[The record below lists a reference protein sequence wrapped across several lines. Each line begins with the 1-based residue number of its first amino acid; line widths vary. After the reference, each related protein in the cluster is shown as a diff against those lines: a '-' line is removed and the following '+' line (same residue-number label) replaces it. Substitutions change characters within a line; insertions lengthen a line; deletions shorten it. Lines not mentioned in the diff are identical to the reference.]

1 MLPTNLDIL
10 LREIAQIAGTDHGS
24 DSALQL
30 SLHME
35 SESSLLD
42 AVRSLLP
49 TLELTDDEVRV
60 VALLYSGK
68 QWFDIAQPTR
78 SNVPRILTSLR
89 EKGIVE
95 VEPFP
100 QDLIEE
106 TLLPPIVCLNKDA
119 LCTADPSNNGADQS
133 QPFASNRE
141 FLLTWFHHVKR
152 LHKFHENERD
162 QHPIHG
168 LASEQSRIGDPKQT
182 GSERKFAD
190 EERLLIQRSSLGWER
205 FPLEVL
211 VREARLDATERNI
224 LAFMLLNELEN
235 RHSKVEDVMTLISSD
250 LLDGYQK
257 DRYLKASSRLRI
269 YELVSVDDSP
279 RRGGFRPRTE
289 VSMRPA
295 VRHYLLTGEGTI
307 AGLTDND
314 EDKRYSSAIE
324 NIDDWLRFITL
335 RQKILRISDDD
346 NRADGDEDRPAF
358 ERIPDA
364 ESTTHPL
371 LQKMLERIRRKEDVS
386 GEVFPLSWLI
396 EEHQLSETERDIL
409 LTLLD
414 AAMTGKQLDRE
425 DIARSLTQNPLERL
439 EIVELLGEDSNLF
452 QQDLVR
458 PVVHRRSSSVLELD
472 TRVRNYLLGYSE
484 TCAVSTE
491 QLVVDDPILTLI
503 KPKHTLDDLVLPDEI
518 MDQLRDCV
526 GLYRSGADSLLRKWG
541 VLHSQPPSDNSEGR
555 AGLIVMFHGISGT
568 GKSLSGEAIAGT
580 LECDILTTDISKIL
594 SVWVGESEANVS
606 RLFDRYESIAQRMD
620 APPVLIIDECDQL
633 LGKRFP
639 NPERATDKM
648 VNGMQSLL
656 LERMGRFN
664 GLMILTTNL
673 VEDGAFDPAY
683 NRRIHKKIRFPHP
696 DVHARIALWRL
707 HLRNVPLADD
717 VDIERLARAE
727 FTGGQI
733 RIIIENASLTCVV
746 RHKRE
751 RLTMGDLLQASRDEQ
766 ENCITACAPVGR
778 RSVGFCVEP
787 ELRAKEPVR
796 SKG

>member
-1 MLPTNLDIL
+1 MQSTE
-10 LREIAQIAGTDHGS
+10 EIA
-24 DSALQL
+24 
-30 SLHME
+30 
-35 SESSLLD
+35 SLLQQVASLTCPPD
-42 AVRSLLP
+42 DGSLPFQPDDMTVSRLCGQVRDLLP
-49 TLELTDDEVRV
+49 THALTDDEIKVIAV
-60 VALLYSGK
+60 LHSGK
-68 QWFDIAQPTR
+68 QWYDVAQPTR
-78 SNVPRILTSLR
+78 SNVPQILTSLR
-89 EKGIVE
+89 KKGIVE
-95 VEPFP
+95 VEPLP
-100 QDLIEE
+100 EQIIEE
-106 TLLPPIVCLNKDA
+106 TLLPPIAYLNRDA
-119 LCTADPSNNGADQS
+119 LTSINHSINEPELQ
-133 QPFASNRE
+133 QPFESERE
-141 FLLTWFHHVKR
+141 YILSWFRHVKR
-152 LHKFHENERD
+152 LHKFREHERD

-211 VREARLDATERNI
+211 VRQAGLDATERNI

-307 AGLTDND
+307 AGINHTDEN
-314 EDKRYSSAIE
+314 EPFSASGNIE
-324 NIDDWLRFITL
+324 EWLRYITL

-364 ESTTHPL
+364 VYKTHPL
-371 LQKMLERIRRKEDVS
+371 LLRMLERIRRKEDVS

-414 AAMTGKQLDRE
+414 AAMTGRQLDRE

-439 EIVELLGEDSNLF
+439 EIVELLGDDSKLI

-458 PVVHRRSSSVLELD
+458 PVVRRRSSSELELD
-472 TRVRNYLLGYSE
+472 TRVRNFLLGYSE
-484 TCAVSTE
+484 TCIVTAE
-491 QLVVDDPILTLI
+491 QLVVDDPILTLS
-503 KPKHTLDDLVLPDEI
+503 KPTHTLDDLVLPVDI

-526 GLYRSGADSLLRKWG
+526 GLYQSGADSVLRKWG
-541 VLHSQPPSDNSEGR
+541 VLHSQQPSDSSEDR
-555 AGLIVMFHGISGT
+555 AGLIVMFHGKSGT

-580 LECDILTTDISKIL
+580 LGCDILTTDISKIL

-606 RLFDRYESIAQRMD
+606 RLFDRYESIARRMD

-639 NPERATDKM
+639 NPERSVDKM

-656 LERMGRFN
+656 LERMSRFN

-707 HLRNVPLADD
+707 HLRNVPLDDD

-751 RLTMGDLLQASRDEQ
+751 RLTMGELLQASREEQ
-766 ENCITACAPVGR
+766 ENCITANAPVGR
-778 RSVGFCVEP
+778 RPVGFCVEP
-787 ELRAKEPVR
+787 EFRTKENHG
-796 SKG
+796 SKH